1 MRLTAIM
8 LSLLIISLAHAD
20 GIYRDKD
27 GKYAGMWRGN
37 DVRREYFGPDGAY
50 RGAAERNGDGWT
62 FRDRKGGYSGSS
74 SGPSD
79 RNPSIDGE

>member
-1 MRLTAIM
+1 MRLTVTM

-37 DVRREYFGPDGAY
+37 DVSREYFGPDWRLSGGSGA
-50 RGAAERNGDGWT
+50 
-62 FRDRKGGYSGSS
+62 
-74 SGPSD
+74 
-79 RNPSIDGE
+79 